1 MIHEYLKFG
10 WLNYSIKSLDGY
22 FLFNIAIQWNNTNTY
37 EKCVNLVQ
45 LDFNR
50 IKPAWIV
57 FLIYIFL
64 MLIYFFKRDSKNQNA
79 RVTIVLFFSLGG
91 GRACI
96 LMFKWHSKLLIQPHL
111 NPLIDNR
118 AYKPNFTWI
127 ILSKCKINFS
137 INQQEHSHKK

>member
-10 WLNYSIKSLDGY
+10 WLNYIIKSLDGY

-50 IKPAWIV
+50 IKPAWTV

-64 MLIYFFKRDSKNQNA
+64 MFIYFFKRDSKNQNA
-79 RVTIVLFFSLGG
+79 RVTIVLFFPLGEGG
-91 GRACI
+91 GA
-96 LMFKWHSKLLIQPHL
+96 F
-111 NPLIDNR
+111 
-118 AYKPNFTWI
+118 
-127 ILSKCKINFS
+127 
-137 INQQEHSHKK
+137 